1 MQFAKRLNPL
11 QFNVFA
17 EMDKAKAVARS
28 AGREIIDLSLGSSDL
43 PAQAHVIEAIAQS
56 LYDQSTHGYLL
67 FHGTLGFRQAAANW
81 YEQKFG
87 ISVDPDTEVLP
98 LIGSQEGT
106 AHLPLALLDPG
117 DFALL
122 LDPGYPS
129 HAGGVYLA
137 GGQIYP
143 MPLLAENDF
152 LPVFTDIPAP
162 VLAQSK
168 MMVLSY
174 PHNPT
179 AAIAPLSFFQ
189 AAVTFCT
196 QHNLVLVHDF
206 PYVDLVFEESG
217 ELGAPSGDKGQ
228 WGLGI
233 EKNLSQY
240 PTTPLAPLGQSHRPQ
255 GCPNTQS
262 LVPSILQADRDK
274 SISIEFFTLSK
285 SYNMGGFR
293 IGYAI
298 GNAQL
303 INALRQVKAAVDFNQ
318 YRGILNGAIAAL
330 TGPQAGVT
338 DSVNIFR
345 KRRDAFINALH
356 DIGWQVPTPKAT
368 MYIWA
373 KLPSLWHQNSVEFC
387 TQLVKQTG
395 VAASPGAGFG
405 KSGEGYVRFALVHEP
420 PLLETAVQRI
430 AEFL

>member
-1 MQFAKRLNPL
+1 MTNMQFAKRLQPL
-11 QFNVFA
+11 QSNVFA
-17 EMDKAKAVARS
+17 DMDRAKAIALASGQQV
-28 AGREIIDLSLGSSDL
+28 IDLSLGSSDL
-43 PAQAHVIEAIAQS
+43 PTEAHVIEAIAQS
-56 LYDQSTHGYLL
+56 LYDRSTHGYLL
-67 FHGTLGFRQAAANW
+67 FNGTFGFREAAAKW

-87 ISVDPDTEVLP
+87 IKVDPQTEVLP

-106 AHLPLALLDPG
+106 AHLPLAILNPG

-137 GGQIYP
+137 SGQIYS
-143 MPLLAENDF
+143 MPLRAENAF
-152 LPVFTDIPAP
+152 LPVFADIPAP
-162 VLAQSK
+162 VLTQSR

-189 AAVTFCT
+189 EAVAFCQ
-196 QHNLVLVHDF
+196 QHNLALVHDF
-206 PYVDLVFEESG
+206 PYVDLVFQETG
-217 ELGAPSGDKGQ
+217 EWAMNS
-228 WGLGI
+228 
-233 EKNLSQY
+233 SQY
-240 PTTPLAPLGQSHRPQ
+240 PI
-255 GCPNTQS
+255 PNTQS
-262 LVPSILQADRDK
+262 LVPSILQADPEK
-274 SISIEFFTLSK
+274 SVSIEFFTLSK

-330 TGPQAGVT
+330 TGPQAGVKSAVAT
-338 DSVNIFR
+338 FQQ
-345 KRRDAFINALH
+345 RRDAFITALH
-356 DIGWQVPTPKAT
+356 RISWNVATPKAT

-373 KLPSLWHQNSVEFC
+373 KLPSAWSQNSIEFC

-420 PLLETAVQRI
+420 PLLETAVERM
-430 AEFL
+430 AEFLH

>member
-1 MQFAKRLNPL
+1 MINMQFAKRLQPL
-11 QFNVFA
+11 QSNVFA
-17 EMDKAKAVARS
+17 DMDRAKAIALA
-28 AGREIIDLSLGSSDL
+28 AGREVIDLSLGSSDL
-43 PAQAHVIEAIAQS
+43 PAEAHVIEAIAQS
-56 LYDQSTHGYLL
+56 LHDRSTHGYLL
-67 FHGTLGFRQAAANW
+67 FNGTLGFREAAANW

-87 ISVDPDTEVLP
+87 IKVDPQTEVLP

-106 AHLPLALLDPG
+106 AHLPLAILNPG

-137 GGQIYP
+137 SGQIYP
-143 MPLLAENDF
+143 MPLRAESDF
-152 LPVFTDIPAP
+152 LPVFADIPAP
-162 VLAQSK
+162 VLAQSR

-179 AAIAPLSFFQ
+179 AAIAPISFFLE
-189 AAVTFCT
+189 AVAFCQ

-206 PYVDLVFEESG
+206 PYVDLVFEDIGDSL
-217 ELGAPSGDKGQ
+217 LGTGD
-228 WGLGI
+228 WVI
-233 EKNLSQY
+233 NSSLS
-240 PTTPLAPLGQSHRPQ
+240 PI
-255 GCPNTQS
+255 PNTQS
-262 LVPSILQADRDK
+262 LVPSILQADPEK
-274 SISIEFFTLSK
+274 SVSIEFFTLSK

-298 GNAQL
+298 GNAEL

-330 TGPQAGVT
+330 TGPQVGVKSAVAT
-338 DSVNIFR
+338 FQQ
-345 KRRDAFINALH
+345 RRDAFITALH
-356 DIGWQVPTPKAT
+356 RIGWNVPTPQAT

-373 KLPSLWHQNSVEFC
+373 KLPSPWSQNSIEFC

-420 PLLETAVQRI
+420 LLLETAVERI
-430 AEFL
+430 AQFLH

>member
-1 MQFAKRLNPL
+1 MTNIQFAKRLQPL
-11 QFNVFA
+11 QSNVFA
-17 EMDKAKAVARS
+17 DMDTAKAVALA
-28 AGREIIDLSLGSSDL
+28 AGREVIDLSLGSSDL
-43 PAQAHVIEAIAQS
+43 PTEAHVIEAIAQS
-56 LYDQSTHGYLL
+56 LGDRSTHGYLL
-67 FHGTLGFRQAAANW
+67 FNGTLGFREAAANW

-87 ISVDPDTEVLP
+87 IKVDPQTEVLP

-106 AHLPLALLDPG
+106 AHLPLAILNPG

-137 GGQIYP
+137 SGQIYP
-143 MPLLAENDF
+143 MPLLAENGF

-162 VLAQSK
+162 VLAQSR

-179 AAIAPLSFFQ
+179 AAIAPLSFFHE
-189 AAVTFCT
+189 AVAFCQ
-196 QHNLVLVHDF
+196 QHNLALVHDF
-206 PYVDLVFEESG
+206 PYVDLVFGESG
-217 ELGAPSGDKGQ
+217 D
-228 WGLGI
+228 WGLGTGKQENFSLNPKSKI
-233 EKNLSQY
+233 QNPK
-240 PTTPLAPLGQSHRPQ
+240 
-255 GCPNTQS
+255 S
-262 LVPSILQADRDK
+262 LVPSILQADPEK
-274 SISIEFFTLSK
+274 SVSIEFFTLSK

-330 TGPQAGVT
+330 TGPQAGVKSAVAT
-338 DSVNIFR
+338 FQG
-345 KRRDAFINALH
+345 RRDAFISALH
-356 DIGWQVPTPKAT
+356 RIGWNVPTPQAT

-373 KLPSLWHQNSVEFC
+373 KLPSPWSENSIEFC

-420 PLLETAVQRI
+420 PLLETAVERM
-430 AEFL
+430 AEFLH

>member
-1 MQFAKRLNPL
+1 MTNIQFAKRLQPL
-11 QFNVFA
+11 QSNVFA
-17 EMDKAKAVARS
+17 DMDKAKATALA
-28 AGREIIDLSLGSSDL
+28 AGRQLIDLSLGSSDL
-43 PAQAHVIEAIAQS
+43 PAEAHVIEAIVQS
-56 LYDQSTHGYLL
+56 LHDHSTHGYLL
-67 FHGTLGFRQAAANW
+67 FNGTQAFRQAAANW
-81 YEQKFG
+81 YEHKFG
-87 ISVDPDTEVLP
+87 IKVDPQTEVLP

-106 AHLPLALLDPG
+106 AHLPLALLNPG

-122 LDPGYPS
+122 QDPGYPS

-137 GGQIYP
+137 SGQIYP
-143 MPLLAENDF
+143 MPLRAENGF
-152 LPVFTDIPAP
+152 LPEFADIPAP
-162 VLAQSK
+162 VLTQSR

-189 AAVTFCT
+189 EAVAFCQ

-206 PYVDLVFEESG
+206 PYVDLVFEAG
-217 ELGAPSGDKGQ
+217 EWENSHHSPKSKIRLGKFATEGNPPC
-228 WGLGI
+228 
-233 EKNLSQY
+233 NF
-240 PTTPLAPLGQSHRPQ
+240 PQ
-255 GCPNTQS
+255 NPKS
-262 LVPSILQADRDK
+262 LVPSILQADPDK
-274 SISIEFFTLSK
+274 SVSIEFFTLSK

-330 TGPQAGVT
+330 TGPQTGVQSAVAT
-338 DSVNIFR
+338 FR
-345 KRRDAFINALH
+345 QRRDAFITALH
-356 DIGWQVPTPKAT
+356 HIGWHVSTPKAT

-373 KLPSLWHQNSVEFC
+373 KLPSPWSQNSIEFC

-395 VAASPGAGFG
+395 IAASPGAGFG

-420 PLLETAVQRI
+420 PLLENAVKRI
-430 AEFL
+430 AEFLN

>member
-1 MQFAKRLNPL
+1 MTNIQFAKRLQPL
-11 QFNVFA
+11 KSNVFA
-17 EMDKAKAVARS
+17 DMDRAKAVALA
-28 AGREIIDLSLGSSDL
+28 AGREVIDLSLGSSDL
-43 PAQAHVIEAIAQS
+43 PAEGHVIEAIAQS
-56 LYDQSTHGYLL
+56 LHDRSTHGYLL
-67 FHGTLGFRQAAANW
+67 FNGTQGFREAAANW
-81 YEQKFG
+81 YEQKFD
-87 ISVDPDTEVLP
+87 IKVNPQTEVLP

-106 AHLPLALLDPG
+106 AHLPLAILNPG

-137 GGQIYP
+137 SGQIYP
-143 MPLLAENDF
+143 MPLLAENGF
-152 LPVFTDIPAP
+152 LPVFADIPAP
-162 VLAQSK
+162 VLAQSR

-189 AAVTFCT
+189 EAVAFCQ

-206 PYVDLVFEESG
+206 PYVDLVFGESR
-217 ELGAPSGDKGQ
+217 ESADSSLNSK
-228 WGLGI
+228 
-233 EKNLSQY
+233 
-240 PTTPLAPLGQSHRPQ
+240 
-255 GCPNTQS
+255 S
-262 LVPSILQADRDK
+262 LVPSILQADPEK
-274 SISIEFFTLSK
+274 SVSIEFFTLSK

-330 TGPQAGVT
+330 TGPQSGVKSAVT
-338 DSVNIFR
+338 TFQG
-345 KRRDAFINALH
+345 RRDAFISALH
-356 DIGWQVPTPKAT
+356 RIGWNVPTPQAT

-373 KLPSLWHQNSVEFC
+373 KLPSPWSENSVEFC

-420 PLLETAVQRI
+420 PLLEIAVERM
-430 AEFL
+430 AEFLH

>member
-1 MQFAKRLNPL
+1 MTNIQFAKRLQPL
-11 QFNVFA
+11 KSNVFA
-17 EMDKAKAVARS
+17 DMDRAKAVALA
-28 AGREIIDLSLGSSDL
+28 AGREVIDLSLGSSDL
-43 PAQAHVIEAIAQS
+43 PAEAHVIEAIAQS
-56 LYDQSTHGYLL
+56 LHDRSTHGYLL
-67 FHGTLGFRQAAANW
+67 FNGTQGFREAAVNW

-87 ISVDPDTEVLP
+87 IKVDPQTEVLP

-106 AHLPLALLDPG
+106 AHLPLAILNPG

-137 GGQIYP
+137 SGQIYP
-143 MPLLAENDF
+143 MPLLAENGF
-152 LPVFTDIPAP
+152 LPVFADIPAP
-162 VLAQSK
+162 VLAQSR

-189 AAVTFCT
+189 EAVAFCQ

-206 PYVDLVFEESG
+206 PYVDLVFQETG
-217 ELGAPSGDKGQ
+217 EWADS
-228 WGLGI
+228 
-233 EKNLSQY
+233 S
-240 PTTPLAPLGQSHRPQ
+240 
-255 GCPNTQS
+255 PNSKS
-262 LVPSILQADRDK
+262 LVPSILQADPEK
-274 SISIEFFTLSK
+274 SVSIEFFTLSK

-303 INALRQVKAAVDFNQ
+303 IKALRQVKAAVDFNQ

-330 TGPQAGVT
+330 TGPQAGVKSAVT
-338 DSVNIFR
+338 TFQG
-345 KRRDAFINALH
+345 RRDAFISALH
-356 DIGWQVPTPKAT
+356 RIGWNVPTPQAT

-373 KLPSLWHQNSVEFC
+373 KLPSPWSENSVEFC

-395 VAASPGAGFG
+395 VAVSPGAGFG

-420 PLLETAVQRI
+420 PLLEIAVERM
-430 AEFL
+430 AEFLH

>member
-1 MQFAKRLNPL
+1 MQFSARLQPL
-11 QFNVFA
+11 QSNVFA
-17 EMDKAKAVARS
+17 DMDKAKAVALA
-28 AGREIIDLSLGSSDL
+28 AGKELIDLSLGSSDL
-43 PAQAHVIEAIAQS
+43 PAEAHVIEAIAKS
-56 LYDQSTHGYLL
+56 LYDPSTHGYLL
-67 FHGTLGFRQAAANW
+67 FNGTRGFRQAAANW

-87 ISVDPDTEVLP
+87 IKVDPETEVLP

-106 AHLPLALLDPG
+106 AHLPLALLNPG

-137 GGQIYP
+137 SGQIYP
-143 MPLLAENDF
+143 MPLKAENDF
-152 LPVFTDIPAP
+152 LPVFADIPTD
-162 VLAQSK
+162 VLAQSR

-179 AAIAPLSFFQ
+179 AAIAPLSFFKE
-189 AAVTFCT
+189 AVAFC
-196 QHNLVLVHDF
+196 QEHNIVLVHDF
-206 PYVDLVFEESG
+206 PYVDMVFAEDG
-217 ELGAPSGDKGQ
+217 E
-228 WGLGI
+228 WG
-233 EKNLSQY
+233 KNF
-240 PTTPLAPLGQSHRPQ
+240 PH
-255 GCPNTQS
+255 TQS
-262 LVPSILQADRDK
+262 LVPSILQADPDK
-274 SISIEFFTLSK
+274 SVAIEFFTLSK

-303 INALRQVKAAVDFNQ
+303 IQALRQIKAAVDFNQ

-330 TGPQAGVT
+330 TGPQAGVQAAVT
-338 DSVNIFR
+338 TFR
-345 KRRDAFINALH
+345 QRRDAFIDALH
-356 DIGWQVPTPKAT
+356 RIGWYVPTPKAT

-373 KLPSLWHQNSVEFC
+373 KLPSPWSKNSIEFC

-420 PLLETAVQRI
+420 SILETAVERI
-430 AEFL
+430 SNFL